1 MQTHAPVNHVRRA
14 DTAESGQ
21 ALPGLWPPLMP
32 ASPLIAMDLLQ
43 KVCTADNSVIS
54 KLLLS
59 VTEGVSQAQLGA
71 VGSVPPGPCS
81 HSQAAAPDPK
91 GAGPASA

>member
-1 MQTHAPVNHVRRA
+1 MSEEQTQ
-14 DTAESGQ
+14 AESGQ

-32 ASPLIAMDLLQ
+32 ASPLIAMDLSQEL
-43 KVCTADNSVIS
+43 CTADNSAIS

-71 VGSVPPGPCS
+71 VGSMPPGLCS
-81 HSQAAAPDPK
+81 QSQATALDPEEV
-91 GAGPASA
+91 GPAST